1 MSAPN
6 PSLLAEIVAVAGDT
20 SGYGAFLSAGERCHF
35 CSEPIRLVG
44 SSMTVDEATGEVVE
58 SFSTEHLPRGELM
71 KPCGTRRA
79 TRCPSCA
86 AIYKGDAR
94 ALVLA
99 GMNGGNGVSEAV
111 ASRPMCFATLTAP
124 SFGVVHRE
132 SASDGPCHAR
142 GPGRCQHG
150 RLRSCLA
157 RHRGDDPVVGEAI
170 CSGCYDYEGAAL
182 LNASL
187 SDLFRRTS
195 IYTRR
200 TLARVSGQTVREF
213 DASARLSY
221 VKVAEM
227 QRRGVVHLHVVC
239 RLDGANGDDPP
250 DSLSGELL
258 ALALRLAVTQVR
270 VPLPD
275 NRGTARWGDQFDCQ
289 VLDGHAPEETR
300 RIANYVAKYATKGSD
315 DAGALDR
322 RVVGMGDLRLRTL
335 PPQLRRMAETAWQLG
350 GVEALAPLRL
360 RAWTHTLG
368 LRSHFLTKSRH
379 FSATFGLLRDKRQA
393 WQRAAHSGVSAS
405 ADTTLTVIGDWK
417 FVRRGWNSS
426 AEAYLARS
434 EARRR
439 AECRCLAYE
448 DRVLGRGAGV

>member
-1 MSAPN
+1 
-6 PSLLAEIVAVAGDT
+6 
-20 SGYGAFLSAGERCHF
+20 
-35 CSEPIRLVG
+35 
-44 SSMTVDEATGEVVE
+44 MTVDEATGEVVE
-58 SFSTEHLPRGELM
+58 LFSTEHVPRGELT
-71 KPCGTRRA
+71 KPCGSRRA

-99 GMNGGNGVSEAV
+99 GMTGGNGVPEAV

-124 SFGVVHRE
+124 SFGAAHRE
-132 SASDGPCHAR
+132 TASDGPCHAR
-142 GPGRCQHG
+142 GPGRCEHG
-150 RLRSCLA
+150 RPRSCLA
-157 RHRGDDPVVGEAI
+157 RHRSDDAVVGEAI
-170 CSGCYDYEGAAL
+170 CPACYDWEEAVL
-182 LNASL
+182 FHSSL
-187 SDLFRRTS
+187 SDLWRRTS
-195 IYTRR
+195 IYARR
-200 TLARVSGQTVREF
+200 NLARVSGQTVREF

-221 VKVAEM
+221 LKVAEM

-239 RLDGANGDDPP
+239 RLDGADGDDPP
-250 DSLSGELL
+250 QSLSGALL

-275 NRGTARWGDQFDCQ
+275 NRGTARWGDQFDCK

-300 RIANYVAKYATKGSD
+300 RIAAYLAKYATKGSD

-322 RVVGMGDLRLRTL
+322 RVVEMSDLRLRAL

-379 FSATFGLLRDKRQA
+379 FSATFKLLRDKRQA
-393 WQRAAHSGVSAS
+393 WQRAAHGAVSVS
-405 ADTTLTVIGDWK
+405 ADTTLTVIADWK
-417 FVRRGWNSS
+417 FKGRGWQSP
-426 AEAYLARS
+426 AEVYLATS

-439 AECRCLAYE
+439 AESRRLAYE
-448 DRVLGRGAGV
+448 DRLLGCGAGV